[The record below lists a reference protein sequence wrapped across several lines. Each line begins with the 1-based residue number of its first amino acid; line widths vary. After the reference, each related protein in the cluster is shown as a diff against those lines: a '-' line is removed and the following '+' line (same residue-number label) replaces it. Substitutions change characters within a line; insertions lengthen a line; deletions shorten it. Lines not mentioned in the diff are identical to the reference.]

1 MTAIADVAA
10 PCHDVVQVMPREIRL
25 NAFDMNCVGHIQHGM
40 WAHPRDRSMH
50 YTDLDHWVSLARTL
64 ERGLFDGLF
73 LADIL
78 GVYDV
83 FHDSPDA
90 SIRNAVQIPVNDPLL
105 LVPAMAY
112 ATQHLGFGVTCN
124 LTYEPPYTFARRMST
139 LDHLTKGRIGWNVVT
154 GYLDSAARGMGLA
167 QQPEHDSRYD
177 VAEEYMQVVYQL
189 WEGSWEDAR
198 RAARPRGPDIRRSG
212 AHPSREARRPA
223 LQGRCHPSVRTIA
236 PAHARAVPGRRLGTR
251 ARIRRRPRRVHLRQR
266 PVSSQRA
273 RNRGRHPRA
282 GQGDRPRPVRHQGVR
297 RRHRGGRADRRG
309 GTGQARGV
317 SRVRQFGRRA
327 GALLGFGRRR
337 FLALR
342 SGRADPLRQHQ
353 RDALQPGGHHGAQP
367 RHRMDAAQA
376 AGDDGAGQ
384 PPGTDRRLAVAR
396 RGRVAG
402 MGGRGGRGRLQSVAH
417 GHPRMRGGLR
427 GTGGAGIAGA
437 RGDEAGICGRHA
449 APETVRRVRRGC
461 RRATRPLVAD
471 GEFSSP
477 ACELVHSMRPDGRA

>member
-1 MTAIADVAA
+1 
-10 PCHDVVQVMPREIRL
+10 MPREIRL

-50 YTDLDHWVSLARTL
+50 YTDLDHWVSLAQTL

-189 WEGSWEDAR
+189 WEGSWEDAAVLR
-198 RAARPRGPDIRRSG
+198 DRAGRIYADPARIHRVKHDGRHYKVDAIHLSEPSPQRTPVLYQAGASARGREFAAAHAECIFVNGQFRHNVREIVADIRARAKALGRDPYDIKVFVGATVVVAPTDAEAQDKLAEYREYASSEGALAHYSASVGVDFSRYGPDEPIRFVSTNAMRSNLE
-212 AHPSREARRPA
+212 AITVRSRDTEW
-223 LQGRCHPSVRTIA
+223 T
-236 PAHARAVPGRRLGTR
+236 
-251 ARIRRRPRRVHLRQR
+251 PRK
-266 PVSSQRA
+266 
-273 RNRGRHPRA
+273 
-282 GQGDRPRPVRHQGVR
+282 
-297 RRHRGGRADRRG
+297 
-309 GTGQARGV
+309 
-317 SRVRQFGRRA
+317 
-327 GALLGFGRRR
+327 LL
-337 FLALR
+337 A
-342 SGRADPLRQHQ
+342 
-353 RDALQPGGHHGAQP
+353 
-367 RHRMDAAQA
+367 
-376 AGDDGAGQ
+376 DDGAGQ
-384 PPGTDRRLAVAR
+384 SPGTHRRLAVAR

-402 MGGRGGRGRLQSVAH
+402 VGGRGGRRRLQPVAH
-417 GHPRMRGGLR
+417 GHPGMRGGLR
-427 GTGGAGIAGA
+427 GPGGAGTADA
-437 RGDEAGICGRHA
+437 RRDEAGLCGWHA
-449 APETVRRVRRGC
+449 APETVRRIGAAAGKPPGLSLPMVNFLRR
-461 RRATRPLVAD
+461 L
-471 GEFSSP
+471 
-477 ACELVHSMRPDGRA
+477 